1 MARHPLLPAVALTGI
16 ASISTAAVLIKL
28 CDDAPP
34 TVIAAARLGLAAAI
48 LLPIGL
54 ALRGRRPVRIPPGMT
69 KHVILAGAL
78 LGAHFFFWISS
89 LKHTSVMSS
98 VVIATTNPIFVGIAS
113 FFLFK
118 ERMRRNLV
126 VGIVLASIGGATIA
140 LADRPTAPRRRILP
154 DSQPT
159 STTIVNTA
167 SSPASTNE
175 APPQSTLTPTLS
187 LERRGSQTAAF
198 KKDTAKTN
206 PSNHLYGDLLALGGA
221 IMASCYYLVG
231 RKVRGEI
238 DLLSYI
244 LPVYAVAALVPA
256 ALAVP
261 GRPDLLAYKT
271 STYIYFLLLAIIPQ
285 LIGHG
290 AINWCLRHVS
300 ATTVAVF
307 ILGEPI
313 GASLL
318 AYFIQGETITPIQ
331 AFGAGFILIGVLIAS
346 RAETAP
352 APTPEL
358 TGT

>member
-1 MARHPLLPAVALTGI
+1 MARHPLLPAVAFTGI

-34 TVIAAARLGLAAAI
+34 TVIAAARLALAAAI
-48 LLPIGL
+48 LLPIAL
-54 ALRGRRPVRIPPGMT
+54 ALRGRHVVRIPPGMA
-69 KHVILAGAL
+69 KHVILAGTL

-126 VGIVLASIGGATIA
+126 IGIVLATIGGATIA

-154 DSQPT
+154 ESPPT
-159 STTIVNTA
+159 SVSNPTGD
-167 SSPASTNE
+167 SSRS
-175 APPQSTLTPTLS
+175 PQSTLTPTLS
-187 LERRGSQTAAF
+187 LEGRGSQNTPSTEASP
-198 KKDTAKTN
+198 KTN
-206 PSNHLYGDLLALGGA
+206 KSNHLYGDLLALGGA

-256 ALAVP
+256 ALALP

-271 STYIYFLLLAIIPQ
+271 STYIYFLLLAVVPQ

-318 AYFIQGETITPIQ
+318 AYFIQDEKITAVQ
-331 AFGAGFILIGVLIAS
+331 AFGAGFILLGVLIAS
-346 RAETAP
+346 RAEAAP
-352 APTPEL
+352 SPTPEL